1 MSNFYGIHG
10 SHVLITGGAGFI
22 GTTLA
27 SRLVEDNKVTLFDNL
42 HNDALKNTPLRNHPN
57 VRFIKGD
64 ILDSAGLAQAL
75 DQSVEYVIHCAAIAG
90 VDTVLKNPLKT
101 LEVNLIGLSKV
112 LEASAKLKKLKR
124 FVDFSTSE
132 VYGQRAYNVDEQT
145 IHPRITVGEARW
157 TYSISKLAGEFLA
170 HSYHKVHK
178 LPTVTIRPFNV
189 YGPNQV
195 GVGAIHHFIL
205 RALNNEDLTVHND
218 GMQIRAWCYIDD
230 FVHGVLLAMTSE
242 NSCGKAYNIGNPRS
256 ALTTYCLA
264 RLIVS
269 TAKSASNLIF
279 KKLNYPDVEI
289 RIPDITAARTDFDF
303 HPQVDIEDGI
313 ERTIGWYRIHQ
324 SPAPILKSA

>member
-1 MSNFYGIHG
+1 MSNIYGIHD
-10 SHVLITGGAGFI
+10 SHVFITGGAGFI

-27 SRLVEDNKVTLFDNL
+27 SRLADDNQITLFDNL
-42 HNDALKNTPLRNHPN
+42 HNDALKNTALKDHPR

-64 ILDSAGLAQAL
+64 ILDSHSLAQAI
-75 DQSVEYVIHCAAIAG
+75 DPSVEYVIHCAAIAG
-90 VDTVLKNPLKT
+90 VDTVLNNPLRT
-101 LEVNLIGLSKV
+101 LEVNLLGLYKV
-112 LEASAKLKKLKR
+112 LEASARIKSLKR

-132 VYGQRAYNVDEQT
+132 VYGQRAYNVNEQT
-145 IHPRITVGEARW
+145 IHPLITVGEARW

-170 HSYHKVHK
+170 HSYHKVHH

-205 RALNNEDLTVHND
+205 RALAGEDVTVHND

-230 FVHGVLLAMTSE
+230 FVHGVLLAMMSE
-242 NSCGKAYNIGNPRS
+242 KACGKAYNIGNPRS

-264 RLIVS
+264 RLIMNTAQS
-269 TAKSASNLIF
+269 TSNLVF
-279 KKLNYPDVEI
+279 KKLTYPDVEI

-303 HPQVDIEDGI
+303 QPKVDIEDGV
-313 ERTIGWYRIHQ
+313 ERTINWYRTHHQ
-324 SPAPILKSA
+324 LKAPSKAA

>member
-1 MSNFYGIHG
+1 MSNIYGVHN
-10 SHVLITGGAGFI
+10 SHVFITGGAGFI

-27 SRLVEDNKVTLFDNL
+27 SRLADDNQITLFDNL
-42 HNDALKNTPLRNHPN
+42 HNDALKNTTLKNHPH

-64 ILDSAGLAQAL
+64 ILDTNSVAQAL
-75 DQSVEYVIHCAAIAG
+75 DPSVEYVIHCAAIAG
-90 VDTVLKNPLKT
+90 VDTVLKNPLRT
-101 LEVNLIGLSKV
+101 LEVNLLGLYKV
-112 LEASAKLKKLKR
+112 LEASARIKTLKR

-205 RALNNEDLTVHND
+205 RALAGDDVTVHND

-230 FVHGVLLAMTSE
+230 FVHGVLLAMISE
-242 NSCGKAYNIGNPRS
+242 NSVGKAYNIGNPRS

-264 RLIVS
+264 RLIMNTAQS
-269 TAKSASNLIF
+269 TSSLVF

-289 RIPDITAARTDFDF
+289 RIPDITAARTDFGF
-303 HPQVDIEDGI
+303 QPQVDIEDGV
-313 ERTIGWYRIHQ
+313 ERTINWYRAHHQ
-324 SPAPILKSA
+324 AAAKAA